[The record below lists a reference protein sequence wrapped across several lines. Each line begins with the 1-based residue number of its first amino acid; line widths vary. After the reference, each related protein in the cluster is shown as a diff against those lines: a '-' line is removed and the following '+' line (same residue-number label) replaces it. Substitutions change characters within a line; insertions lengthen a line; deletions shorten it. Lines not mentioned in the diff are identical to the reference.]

1 MRVDQ
6 FIPSFSPYDA
16 IGNHVLELRRALR
29 SAGIGSDIYYEAI
42 DPVLRRHA
50 RPYTEYAEKSSGR
63 VILYHASTHS
73 EMAQWLI
80 ADAAQGARVLVN
92 YHNITPAEF
101 FDFWLPEAASSMR
114 MARQQL
120 ASLVPITE
128 LGIGDSTYNQAEL
141 DALGYAKT
149 TRCGLMVDL
158 QRFHDE
164 PDARVLQSLR
174 PAAGA
179 GGTHWLFVG
188 RVAPNK
194 SQHDVV
200 AAFAVY
206 RKLFDPEARLSLIGS
221 RTGLRYRRAIDKL
234 LVDLDI
240 GGAVSIREGLKHQE
254 LLAYYRSADVF
265 VCLSRHEG
273 FCVPV
278 LEAMELGVPV
288 LALAASAVPET
299 VGDAAVLVDSS
310 DPLEVACGV
319 DRLVSD
325 AALRSSLV
333 SAGLK
338 RAQELSP
345 ERAAEEWLGAL
356 GDVGIV

>member
-80 ADAAQGARVLVN
+80 AEAAQGARVLVN

-234 LVDLDI
+234 LASSTRSCSPTT
-240 GGAVSIREGLKHQE
+240 GPPTCSSVSPGTK
-254 LLAYYRSADVF
+254 DF
-265 VCLSRHEG
+265 VC
-273 FCVPV
+273 
-278 LEAMELGVPV
+278 
-288 LALAASAVPET
+288 
-299 VGDAAVLVDSS
+299 
-310 DPLEVACGV
+310 
-319 DRLVSD
+319 
-325 AALRSSLV
+325 RSSRPW
-333 SAGLK
+333 SSGCRCSPWRPRPSPRRSGMPPSWST
-338 RAQELSP
+338 RAIRWRW
-345 ERAAEEWLGAL
+345 RAAWTGSSPTPHCARHSCPQ
-356 GDVGIV
+356 G